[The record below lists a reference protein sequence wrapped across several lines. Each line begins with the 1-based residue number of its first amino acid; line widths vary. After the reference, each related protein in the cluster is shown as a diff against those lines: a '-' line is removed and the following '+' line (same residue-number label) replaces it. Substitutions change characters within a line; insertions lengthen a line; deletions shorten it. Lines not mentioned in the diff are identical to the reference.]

1 MAESVLDQINE
12 FDSAR
17 ASKEAQRLKEIIT
30 EAVEDGLRTARRTM
44 KQGQE
49 FAEETVDDAI
59 HTVKKYPLQTVAVTF
74 GVALAAGVLLGWLAS
89 RDR

>member
-1 MAESVLDQINE
+1 MAENEIDQVTE
-12 FDSAR
+12 FDTAR
-17 ASKEAQRLKEIIT
+17 ASKEALRLKEIIT

-49 FAEETVDDAI
+49 FAEEAVDEAV

-74 GVALAAGVLLGWLAS
+74 GVALAAGLFLGWLAS

>member
-12 FDSAR
+12 LDTAR
-17 ASKEAQRLKEIIT
+17 ASKEAQRLKEIISD
-30 EAVEDGLRTARRTM
+30 AVEDGLRTARRTV
-44 KQGQE
+44 KQSQE
-49 FAEETVDDAI
+49 FAEETVDEAI

-74 GVALAAGVLLGWLAS
+74 GVALAAGLLLGWLAA